1 MTEPTPTKRAKRP
14 NPDQPV
20 IAQVMAALGETA
32 GQAEAQIRR
41 MVRTVGRER
50 TLAFLA
56 QTEEVEANGGMLLPD
71 GSRRRTKGGVFF
83 RLARDQVTPAQR
95 TQIFSPWNRRKPRRP
110 PAADPPAAR

>member
-1 MTEPTPTKRAKRP
+1 MTETAPTKREKRP

-20 IAQVMAALGETA
+20 ITQIMAALGETA
-32 GQAEAQIRR
+32 SQAEAQIRR
-41 MVRTVGRER
+41 MVRTVGKER

-83 RLARDQVTPAQR
+83 RLAKDRLTPEQR
-95 TQIFSPWNRRKPRRP
+95 LRVFPPWQRRKPKAS
-110 PAADPPAAR
+110 PAGPPAAR